1 MSYISDLLFDF
12 DSRLIGDTLELIVVT
27 LCIATIIYLI
37 TKNQY
42 ISYLS
47 SAPIYYFISK
57 LFYSNTHLLFIV
69 LTMTA
74 QALILLSIQK
84 KQQSAEKV
92 VENESLEL

>member
-12 DSRLIGDTLELIVVT
+12 DSILIGETLELIVVT

-47 SAPIYYFISK
+47 SAPIYYFTAK

-74 QALILLSIQK
+74 QALLLLYIQK
-84 KQQSAEKV
+84 KQLNDEQAVDK
-92 VENESLEL
+92 ESIEL